1 MIPPRPAAAW
11 FALQGLA
18 VPAWWVAL
26 AVWPEFRALF
36 ELGDRQVLQSFL
48 VPDVAFGLAS
58 LLAARLIVSGH
69 PAAVAVAGI
78 TTGAVGYSTVM
89 TFGRVLAAGEG
100 AVGAVAMT
108 LAALA
113 SAVALRSVPRGAR

>member
-18 VPAWWVAL
+18 VPAWWAAL
-26 AVWPEFRALF
+26 AVWPAFRAVF
-36 ELGDRQVLQSFL
+36 ELGEREVLQSFL
-48 VPDVAFGLAS
+48 VPDVAFALAS
-58 LLAARLIVSGH
+58 LLAARLTAAGH

-89 TFGRVLAAGEG
+89 TFGHVLASGEG
-100 AVGAVAMT
+100 ALGAVAMT
-108 LAALA
+108 LATLA